1 ALLAGLLL
9 GDRTGLPRDLD
20 DGFRRAGV
28 YHVLA
33 VSGFNVALI
42 AAAVWTLASLARAG
56 RRTAAVTA
64 IAVVIGFA
72 LVVGPE
78 PSVLRAVVMAVL
90 VLAALLLEREAAVVN
105 SLALAALAILAA
117 RPGDLLDPGF
127 QLSFAATAGIVLA
140 PLPRGFLPAALAVSV
155 AAQLAVLPIALAH
168 FNQLSTIGV
177 LANLG
182 VVPLAGAATVLGLA
196 AVALG
201 WASEAAA
208 AVAFDAA
215 WPVLLGLRGL
225 VALAARVPGA
235 VVHLPAPPWAA
246 SAAYAAALGLA
257 LAWHHL
263 RGAKPR
269 GARAAGAGALALLL
283 AALGAAAWP
292 LVRPPDGVLRVTVLD
307 VGQGDAVVVETP
319 DGRTLL
325 IDAGSG
331 GPGRLDAGERVVAPF
346 LWNRG
351 ILQLAATA
359 VTHLDADHAGG
370 MPAVHRL
377 LGVPRRLT
385 AESLAPEPYTAGGA
399 VLSLVRPRAGPQAG
413 RNDESLVLRLE
424 YGLASFL
431 LASDVEAAREAE
443 LLAAGGPLAATV
455 LKVAH
460 HGARTS
466 STAGFLR
473 AVGPTVAVISVGA
486 RNVYGHPDPGVLARL
501 DAAGARV
508 LRTDRDGAV
517 VFETDGRT
525 LAVTRWAA
533 RATERFCLDP
543 ETIC

>member
-1 ALLAGLLL
+1 
-9 GDRTGLPRDLD
+9 
-20 DGFRRAGV
+20 
-28 YHVLA
+28 
-33 VSGFNVALI
+33 
-42 AAAVWTLASLARAG
+42 
-56 RRTAAVTA
+56 
-64 IAVVIGFA
+64 
-72 LVVGPE
+72 
-78 PSVLRAVVMAVL
+78 
-90 VLAALLLEREAAVVN
+90 
-105 SLALAALAILAA
+105 
-117 RPGDLLDPGF
+117 
-127 QLSFAATAGIVLA
+127 
-140 PLPRGFLPAALAVSV
+140 
-155 AAQLAVLPIALAH
+155 
-168 FNQLSTIGV
+168 
-177 LANLG
+177 
-182 VVPLAGAATVLGLA
+182 
-196 AVALG
+196 
-201 WASEAAA
+201 
-208 AVAFDAA
+208 
-215 WPVLLGLRGL
+215 
-225 VALAARVPGA
+225 
-235 VVHLPAPPWAA
+235 
-246 SAAYAAALGLA
+246 
-257 LAWHHL
+257 
-263 RGAKPR
+263 
-269 GARAAGAGALALLL
+269 
-283 AALGAAAWP
+283 
-292 LVRPPDGVLRVTVLD
+292 VRPPDGVLRVTVLD

-319 DGRTLL
+319 DGRALL

-331 GPGRLDAGERVVAPF
+331 GPGRLDVGERVVAPF

-351 ILQLAATA
+351 ILRLAATA

-385 AESLAPEPYTAGGA
+385 AESLAPEPYAAGGA
-399 VLSLVRPRAGPQAG
+399 VLSLVRPRAEPQAG

-431 LASDVEAAREAE
+431 LASDIEAAREAE
-443 LLAAGGPLAATV
+443 LLAAGAPLAATV

-460 HGARTS
+460 HGARAS